1 MKKFVIQF
9 IILAAVILA
18 ALMFSF
24 SGNVDLPF
32 LPQRAD
38 KSQATIGNAVVKI
51 EIADTPSKRQKGLGG
66 RESLAT
72 DSGMLFIFDESKV
85 YQFWMKGLKFPLDMI
100 WIREGKVV
108 DIIKNATPPLPNTP
122 DENLPLY
129 IPNQPV
135 DMVLEVNSG
144 FVDTHLI
151 QVGDMIK
158 VER

>member
-1 MKKFVIQF
+1 MKKFVLQF

-32 LPQRAD
+32 LPQPTD
-38 KSQATIGNAVVKI
+38 KSQAIIGNTTLNI

-72 DSGMLFIFDESKV
+72 DSGMLFIFEEPKV
-85 YQFWMKGLKFPLDMI
+85 YQFWMKGLAFPLDMI

-108 DIIKNATPPLPNTP
+108 DIIKNALPPEPNTP

-151 QVGDMIK
+151 QAGDIIK